1 MAGPGVVIS
10 FIIAAIA
17 SIFSGK
23 SQLNLSIFL
32 LQNGVGNRSGNKG
45 LGRMG
50 LHLHEYLNISQ

>member
-23 SQLNLSIFL
+23 SHLNLRVFSMQI
-32 LQNGVGNRSGNKG
+32 GMGKG
-45 LGRMG
+45 TGTGMWLGLKR
-50 LHLHEYLNISQ
+50 ITSP